1 MRRTLLLF
9 IVMILIS
16 GCSKVNSK
24 NKNADIN
31 DFKQRV
37 SEILEIFEIN
47 IQQVGV
53 VRSKMDVLNKFYD
66 TKYTGAKNEIKQKVM
81 MLHID
86 FFGGMDF
93 TTRDSE
99 ENKILAESL
108 TKDIENIRK
117 MLNELE

>member
-1 MRRTLLLF
+1 MRRTLLLL
-9 IVMILIS
+9 IIMILIS
-16 GCSKVNSK
+16 GCSMNSK
-24 NKNADIN
+24 NKNADKN

-47 IQQVGV
+47 IQHVGV

-66 TKYTGAKNEIKQKVM
+66 TKYTGAENEIKQKVM
-81 MLHID
+81 MLDID

-108 TKDIENIRK
+108 TKDIEDIRK